1 VSEPAT
7 ARGANRNLIE
17 LRNVSKS
24 FVSNQAAGS
33 GIEILRDFS
42 LGLQEGRLV
51 TVFGPNGAGK
61 STLLHMLA
69 GILEPDT
76 GEVVRHS
83 GEATAMPVGYVFQ
96 NHADTLLPWRTVKE
110 NLAFPLEIRN
120 MAPEEQAERIQ
131 RRLEQFQLAEHA
143 HKYVYQLSGGLR
155 QLVSIARATVYDPK
169 LLILDEPFSAL
180 DYSLCRMLWL
190 RFREFWAHQS
200 VTTVFVSHNVDE
212 AVFLGDRVIVLS
224 ARPARVV
231 ADIEVP
237 LGPERSLA
245 MLASEQFFNL
255 RNLVLAAFEKG
266 RQG

>member
-1 VSEPAT
+1 MT
-7 ARGANRNLIE
+7 AGQRTRRKNLIE
-17 LRNVSKS
+17 LRNVSKAFAS
-24 FVSNQAAGS
+24 GQANGT
-33 GIEILRDFS
+33 GLQILRDFS
-42 LGLQEGRLV
+42 LSLDEGRLV

-76 GEVVRHS
+76 GEVIRHS
-83 GEATAMPVGYVFQ
+83 EDAKGMPVGYVFQ
-96 NHADTLLPWRTVKE
+96 NHADTLLPWRTVKD
-110 NLAFPLEIRN
+110 NLAFPLETRKV
-120 MAPEEQAERIQ
+120 PRKEQAERIQ
-131 RRLEQFQLAEHA
+131 RRLEQFQLSEHA
-143 HKYVYQLSGGLR
+143 NKYVYQLSGGLR

-169 LLILDEPFSAL
+169 LLLLDEPFSAL

-190 RFREFWAHQS
+190 RFRKFWAHQT

-224 ARPARVV
+224 TRPARVV

-237 LGPERSLA
+237 FGQERSLA
-245 MLASEQFFNL
+245 VLASERFFDL
-255 RNLVLAAFEKG
+255 RNQVLAAFEKG